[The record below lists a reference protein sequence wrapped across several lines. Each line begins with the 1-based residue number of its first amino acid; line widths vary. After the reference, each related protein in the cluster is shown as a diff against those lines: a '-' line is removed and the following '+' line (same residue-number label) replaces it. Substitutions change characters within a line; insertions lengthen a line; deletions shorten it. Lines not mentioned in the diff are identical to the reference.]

1 MGEVRINLTNFV
13 TVGLMAYVAV
23 WCINR
28 GLNAAN
34 LSRFKA

>member
-23 WCINR
+23 WGINR
-28 GLNAAN
+28 ALNAAN